1 HRWRTDPAARRR
13 VDRRAARRGIRN
25 RNRDQRHQPGSLRCR
40 LDLREPQGGR
50 HAGPAERQRTQ
61 VGFPPTRRDA
71 GTVRATRLRSLAAAT
86 DGRTRGGAQHPCGSR
101 VLSRESALGTVGADA
116 QDARDPLM
124 QGYSDRVNHAFT
136 YLAKHYLPRIQRSA
150 SLPSLAL
157 PANVAII
164 LVRHGAEETTVVA
177 SILHHLLEIAA
188 PSERAEVAHRIGER
202 FGPVVLGVASD
213 AAS

>member
-1 HRWRTDPAARRR
+1 
-13 VDRRAARRGIRN
+13 
-25 RNRDQRHQPGSLRCR
+25 
-40 LDLREPQGGR
+40 
-50 HAGPAERQRTQ
+50 
-61 VGFPPTRRDA
+61 
-71 GTVRATRLRSLAAAT
+71 
-86 DGRTRGGAQHPCGSR
+86 
-101 VLSRESALGTVGADA
+101 
-116 QDARDPLM
+116 M

-213 AAS
+213 AASRQHDEHGQPLPWRSRKREVMSQLVTMEPRAIDIRCADEIHECGSAITTVNRLGPEYLESSGLGSGREVVAWYDDVCSALERRLDWPSQPMRLELGTLSRRLDALMRRP